1 MHVTDY
7 LKRFDEHLQAAGFAK
22 LSRQSYARSL
32 KKLCNYLEYS
42 NGPMEADQIRRKDL
56 VEFLANCEE
65 AGEKRSSIILRLL
78 ICKKFFGW
86 LKEERLIAEDP
97 AATIPVPKEEKK
109 VPRYVSPQQ
118 IESLLR
124 QPDTGTR
131 QGLRDR
137 ALLEVVYSAGL
148 RISEALDLEIQDVN
162 FQEGF
167 VHVRNGKGGKA
178 RTVPIGKEALAWLT
192 RYLEEG
198 RRRLLSCSCTEVIFL
213 NQSGQQLSRQS
224 AAAVFRGY
232 VQSAGLPS
240 WLSCHSLRHGCAQ
253 HMLEGGARLPYL
265 QEMLGHA
272 CMESTRI
279 YLAVRSE
286 ELKNVHATCH
296 PRG

>member
-7 LKRFDEHLQAAGFAK
+7 LNRFDVYLQAAGFAK
-22 LSRQSYARSL
+22 LSRQSYGRTL
-32 KKLCNYLEYS
+32 CKLGKYLEFS
-42 NGPMEADQIRRKDL
+42 AGNCTVEEIRKDHL
-56 VEFLANCEE
+56 IGFLGSCEE

-78 ICKKFFGW
+78 ICKKFFAW

-109 VPRYVSPQQ
+109 APRYVSPQQ
-118 IESLLR
+118 IESLLV
-124 QPDTGTR
+124 QPDTDTP

-137 ALLEVVYSAGL
+137 ALLEVLYSAGL
-148 RISEALDLEIQDVN
+148 RISEALDLEVRDVD

-178 RTVPIGKEALAWLT
+178 RTVPVGKEALAWLT
-192 RYLEEG
+192 RYLEDG
-198 RRRLLSCSCTEVIFL
+198 RRKLLSCSCTEVIFL
-213 NQSGQQLSRQS
+213 NQYGEQLSRQS
-224 AAAVFRGY
+224 AAAAFRGY
-232 VQSAGLPS
+232 VAAAGLSS
-240 WLSCHSLRHGCAQ
+240 WLSPHSLRHGCAQ

-286 ELKNVHATCH
+286 ELKNVHSTCH